1 MEDQMREKLE
11 DWADQFSSEEEFV
24 DVIPPTIQGVVE
36 ILLET
41 ADNKGFLTVD
51 VFRQLVM
58 YFQYSCCHFAT
69 DVLNLNKED
78 YLKLCEVSFDAFV
91 NLTATHE
98 TSDRR
103 DH

>member
-1 MEDQMREKLE
+1 MDDEALQKLA
-11 DWADQFSSEEEFV
+11 DWADEFATADEFV
-24 DVIPPTIQGVVE
+24 EAVPPTIQGVVE

-41 ADNKGFLTVD
+41 ADQKGFLTMD
-51 VFRQLVM
+51 IFRQLVM

-69 DVLNLNKED
+69 DALNLSKED
-78 YLKLCEVSFDAFV
+78 YMKLCEVSYDAFV